1 MAFRR
6 LTDDEILAQVPA
18 ARARATR
25 SLRTQPRAEKVTF
38 PPGKH
43 AIEVRL
49 INGVVLRVPLSL
61 VPALHCAMP
70 SELNQVEVDRFGL
83 TLHWECLDA
92 DLTVGQLAIL
102 ALGRSTVMRA
112 SAAAAGS
119 VRSPAKAA
127 AARRNGQKGGRPRKS
142 ATT

>member
-6 LTDDEILAQVPA
+6 LTDEEILAQIPG
-18 ARARATR
+18 ARARAAR

-38 PPGKH
+38 PPGKD

-49 INGVVLRVPLSL
+49 INGVMLRVPLSL
-61 VPALHCAMP
+61 VPALQCATP
-70 SELNQVEVDRFGL
+70 IELNQVEVDRFGL

-92 DLTVGQLAIL
+92 DLTIGQLAIL

-127 AARRNGQKGGRPRKS
+127 ASRRNGQKGGRPRKS
-142 ATT
+142 TPT